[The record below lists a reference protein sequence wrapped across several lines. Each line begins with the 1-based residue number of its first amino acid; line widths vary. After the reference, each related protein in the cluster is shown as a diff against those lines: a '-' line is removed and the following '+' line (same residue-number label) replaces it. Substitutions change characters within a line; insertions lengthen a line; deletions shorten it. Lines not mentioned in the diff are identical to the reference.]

1 MIMHA
6 PVIIREKLIGYGAEP
21 VLRDLDLVIE
31 AGECVAVLGRSGAGK
46 STLLNLIHARCA
58 DDAALIP
65 QAQALVRPLSVFH
78 NVYIGRLDKHTTW
91 FNLKTLVWPGMRE
104 KSEIASVLSIVG
116 LGEKIFAQ
124 AGALSG
130 GQQQRISIARAL
142 YNARPV
148 IVGDEPVSALDRSQ
162 GDSLLACL
170 AKASQTLVLAMHD
183 VPLAL
188 AHATRILMIAG
199 GRIALD
205 APSASLRA
213 ADLAPYYDASR

>member
-1 MIMHA
+1 MHA
-6 PVIIREKLIGYGAEP
+6 PLIIREKLIGYGAEP

-31 AGECVAVLGRSGAGK
+31 AGERVAVLGCSGAGK
-46 STLLNLIHARCA
+46 STLLNLIHGRCA
-58 DDAALIP
+58 REAAFIP

-78 NVYIGRLDKHTTW
+78 NVYMGRLDRHTTW
-91 FNLKTLVWPGMRE
+91 FNLKTLVWPGAQE
-104 KSEIASVLSIVG
+104 KFEIASVLSLVG

-124 AGALSG
+124 AGTLSG

-162 GDSLLACL
+162 GDNMLACL

-188 AHATRILMIAG
+188 AHATRIIMIAG
-199 GRIALD
+199 GGIALD
-205 APSASLRA
+205 APSTSLRA
-213 ADLAPYYDASR
+213 ADLAPYYEPSR